1 MIKECM
7 DRNVATYGT
16 MERWKDTVTPQV
28 KTKAGRT
35 VVWEKST
42 TVHSDSQI
50 TRELGGSLRPQFH
63 RLSAVQ
69 RTSIPSMEMV
79 SSEKPKIFETETD
92 QYTIHIDNTI
102 QELQEEY
109 KRAPDKL
116 LFCLKVGD
124 RISTLKNMLIENPN
138 LKKADRKKYNRYIIL
153 KATPLYNDAIGVT
166 LEFLQN
172 RVDEGNGWIYFDDL
186 KKVTRLLNEFNSN
199 NNNESHKEI
208 LSEIWKQYLHREMS
222 YMRYLT
228 DLQGAKYSADLTM
241 KNIRWLLSKSS
252 PIHRLKLISIE
263 DTKEQAESLNNI
275 IISNINNSGTRR
287 ETEKLDESRDDLHHE
302 EKVTDI
308 MARRRAHDKLFEIL
322 DTTSREKTKN
332 RFAITGWHT
341 SFLELLIELHDEHN
355 RLFGNQRTPLRQ
367 KLKTLIPYVVNSVQT
382 DIEKYT
388 DGDDQLKTKTLALI
402 EHLRKE
408 GYSLDE
414 ECQNLYP
421 GYTQSHGVVGTHP
434 TQVVSGI
441 TYDQYDSWIS
451 ATYSI
456 FDFQADYIKAAC
468 ELRELLKYKKR
479 LNYRSNVLR
488 NRLNTLE
495 QLLYRAL
502 FAPIFD
508 AYDNAISAKKSHKE
522 IAIEMHKYKDK
533 FIELNKNDC
542 GYMLNTGK
550 IPTWKNMACLAWSN
564 DIEKLCEK
572 SSFSEDDV
580 NDLLLLKD
588 TVPDP
593 LQNEHIKN
601 HFQIALKNMLQFM
614 SENNPSVELTK
625 SVMQLSKWVD
635 DLDKQHEIDS
645 MLRRANKKWQ
655 ERQKRQVIVASSGT
669 SVGAYPS
676 TADVS
681 LKVSDRYPYVE
692 QPLSSSFS
700 GIPTPATRQSQS
712 VGSYYTPETQLPT
725 EIKLQPAPLSMP
737 IPATH
742 QLFQQ
747 PKPVTYYRSP
757 MDQPPAETKSWLVPP
772 GMLTPAT
779 HQLFQ
784 QPKPVNYYQ
793 SPMDQPPAEI
803 KSWPVP
809 LGMLTPATHQL
820 FQQPKSVNY
829 YRSSMDQPPAEIKL
843 RSLSAHYQVPSD
855 DEQIPPEWQAVAQ
868 QLCELQSTT
877 SSSES
882 RERYSLNSDSP

>member
-1 MIKECM
+1 MIKERM
-7 DRNVATYGT
+7 DRNAVTYGT
-16 MERWKDTVTPQV
+16 MGRQKGTPVHQG

-42 TVHSDSQI
+42 TVQSASQI

-92 QYTIHIDNTI
+92 QYTIQIDSTI

-124 RISTLKNMLIENPN
+124 RIITLKNMLIENPN

-153 KATPLYNDAIGVT
+153 KATPLYNNAIGVT

-208 LSEIWKQYLHREMS
+208 LSKIWKQYLHMEMS

-241 KNIRWLLSKSS
+241 RNIRWLLSKSS

-308 MARRRAHDKLFEIL
+308 MDRRKAHDNLFEIL

-332 RFAITGWHT
+332 RFAILGWHT
-341 SFLELLIELHDEHN
+341 RFLELLIELHDEHN

-367 KLKTLIPYVVNSVQT
+367 KLKTLIPYVLNSVQT

-402 EHLRKE
+402 EHLKKK

-468 ELRELLKYKKR
+468 ELRELLKYKKDFR
-479 LNYRSNVLR
+479 LNDRSNILR
-488 NRLNTLE
+488 NRLNNLG
-495 QLLYRAL
+495 QLLYGEL
-502 FAPIFD
+502 FVPIFD
-508 AYDNAISAKKSHKE
+508 AYDNAISAKKSHQE

-533 FIELNKNDC
+533 FIELSKNDC

-550 IPTWKNMACLAWSN
+550 IPTWENMACLAWSN
-564 DIEKLCEK
+564 DIDKLCEK

-625 SVMQLSKWVD
+625 RVMQLSKWVD

-669 SVGAYPS
+669 SVGAHPS

-700 GIPTPATRQSQS
+700 GIPTPATRQPQS

-725 EIKLQPAPLSMP
+725 EIKSWPVPPGMP
-737 IPATH
+737 TQATH

-747 PKPVTYYRSP
+747 PKPVNYYQSP
-757 MDQPPAETKSWLVPP
+757 MDQPPAEIKSWPGPP

-803 KSWPVP
+803 KSRP
-809 LGMLTPATHQL
+809 
-820 FQQPKSVNY
+820 
-829 YRSSMDQPPAEIKL
+829 
-843 RSLSAHYQVPSD
+843 LSAHYQVPSD

-882 RERYSLNSDSP
+882 RERYPLNSDSP